1 MKIEGVLFC
10 TLCKIGVYDIKK
22 LLIGLDTYMK
32 KVLKYGAIALVVI
45 IVLAI
50 IGGSGDTDTS
60 STDEVVNNQS
70 STRDETGD
78 NESLTETDNEVMVYA
93 LNEDVI
99 VEDRVRWK
107 IISAENIG
115 QTLQSSNQFIDDETT
130 TGKFIR
136 IKGEVENV
144 SGEQLSFSAPKL
156 VDSQEREFSEFSSSF
171 SFIPEDEQIEWYDN
185 FNPNI
190 TRAFTE
196 IYEVSSDAEGL
207 KFEVTN
213 LGIFNLETEYI
224 ELEL

>member
-1 MKIEGVLFC
+1 
-10 TLCKIGVYDIKK
+10 
-22 LLIGLDTYMK
+22 MK

-115 QTLQSSNQFIDDETT
+115 
-130 TGKFIR
+130 
-136 IKGEVENV
+136 
-144 SGEQLSFSAPKL
+144 
-156 VDSQEREFSEFSSSF
+156 
-171 SFIPEDEQIEWYDN
+171 
-185 FNPNI
+185 
-190 TRAFTE
+190 
-196 IYEVSSDAEGL
+196 
-207 KFEVTN
+207 
-213 LGIFNLETEYI
+213 
-224 ELEL
+224 